1 MAGEEEAEE
10 VVLQGGLRSIASAMS
25 SYSSKDVRCFVSCV
39 TPIYL
44 ILLQIHKLACEVL
57 MLLTK
62 YPDLL
67 VVMAAENI
75 TSLLT
80 SSKEKF
86 SYDLNVIISCPLYL
100 SYYGVFIAVQSH

>member
-25 SYSSKDVRCFVSCV
+25 SYSNKDVRCASS
-39 TPIYL
+39 L
-44 ILLQIHKLACEVL
+44 MLHLSILLQIHKLACEVL

-67 VVMAAENI
+67 VVMSAENI

-80 SSKEKF
+80 ASKEKF
-86 SYDLNVIISCPLYL
+86 SYDLNVIVLCLLY
-100 SYYGVFIAVQSH
+100 